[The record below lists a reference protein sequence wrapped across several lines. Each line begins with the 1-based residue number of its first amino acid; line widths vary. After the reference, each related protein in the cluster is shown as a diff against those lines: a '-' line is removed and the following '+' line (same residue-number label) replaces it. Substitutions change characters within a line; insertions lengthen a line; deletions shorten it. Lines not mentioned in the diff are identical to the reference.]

1 MGGPQ
6 LRRVLV
12 RLLFCFFC
20 SSSLV
25 FAARDEIFFSLST
38 HNSKLSLSLSLSKKC
53 SLIGPKIDYA
63 VGYQQVSI
71 PLPSP
76 QPIASALL
84 TPLRGAGSKLLEKV
98 GALAARKV
106 RGAVGG
112 GVGGG
117 AATSTTA
124 AVDGAQQG

>member
-1 MGGPQ
+1 MKFSSPS
-6 LRRVLV
+6 
-12 RLLFCFFC
+12 RLTTRNSRFP
-20 SSSLV
+20 
-25 FAARDEIFFSLST
+25 SLS
-38 HNSKLSLSLSLSKKC
+38 SKKC